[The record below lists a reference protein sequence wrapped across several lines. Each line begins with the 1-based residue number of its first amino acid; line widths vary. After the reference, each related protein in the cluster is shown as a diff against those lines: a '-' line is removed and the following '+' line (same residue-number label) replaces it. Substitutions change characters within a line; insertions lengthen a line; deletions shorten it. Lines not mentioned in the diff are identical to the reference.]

1 MTGLG
6 NLLHETTHVS
16 RPLVPTVLIHTGP
29 QIHSRDGHFV
39 AGERPVRDRFRMAQ
53 TFWAGH
59 RPLLL
64 KEMWRRVPLDE
75 KDGTSKIPSFERGVV
90 FDRRSQTHTNKGGQA
105 MAPRR
110 RGGIGRTPLLIVG
123 CDTIREDAVRPIR
136 GFLPRRSLTYRMRL
150 MGKFQ
155 LKNTAQLTR
164 YAFSMSPT

>member
-1 MTGLG
+1 MAGLG

-29 QIHSRDGHFV
+29 KIHPRDGHFL
-39 AGERPVRDRFRMAQ
+39 AGERPVRGWFRMAQ

-90 FDRRSQTHTNKGGQA
+90 FDRR
-105 MAPRR
+105 
-110 RGGIGRTPLLIVG
+110 
-123 CDTIREDAVRPIR
+123 
-136 GFLPRRSLTYRMRL
+136 L

-155 LKNTAQLTR
+155 LNTAQLTR
-164 YAFSMSPT
+164 YAIQHESDITMPIPAQPEPRPLIAQDAICAWSTCHIGAWSARSGRGKGIWKGC